1 MCVWHLNLTPG
12 GRIGFRAH
20 VLDYFWTA
28 ITGSNARSHYARE
41 VSEAPG
47 DTQRH
52 AHAAGQFMIHDLET
66 IGLTA
71 LVFATAGFLDSANE
85 PLKLDAT
92 ADLSKVA

>member
-1 MCVWHLNLTPG
+1 
-12 GRIGFRAH
+12 
-20 VLDYFWTA
+20 
-28 ITGSNARSHYARE
+28 
-41 VSEAPG
+41 
-47 DTQRH
+47 
-52 AHAAGQFMIHDLET
+52 MIHDLET